1 MAENLLDGPPNP
13 KRAKLSSPSFPA
25 SDSTD
30 FGSLFDLENDLPDEL
45 IPNGGELSLINSA
58 NLVPDAASK
67 HKQLSELLRGGSSS
81 SLNPG
86 IGNVSASSPVQQG
99 LGGQAPGQP
108 NSANMAGLG
117 AMGKSPLNQGDAS
130 APSLPKQA
138 ASTSGPTPPASQA
151 LNPQAQK
158 QVGLVTSS
166 PATSQTGPGICMN
179 ANFNQTHPGLL
190 NSNSGHSLMNQ
201 APQGQAQVMNGSLGA
216 AGRGRG
222 ASMPYPAPA
231 MQGATGSV
239 LAETLT
245 QVSPQISGHGLNTA
259 QAGGMTKM
267 GMTGN
272 TSPFGQPFSQ
282 TGGQQMG
289 APGVNPQL
297 PSKQNMVNSLP
308 PFPTDIKNA
317 SVTNVPNMSQ
327 MQTAMG
333 IVPTQAIATGPTADP
348 EKRKLIQQQLVLL
361 LHAHKCQRREQANG
375 EVRAC
380 SLPHCRTMKN
390 VLNHMTHCQAGKACQ
405 VAHCASS
412 RQIISHWKN
421 CTRQDCP
428 VCLPLKNASD
438 KRNQQTILGS
448 PASGIPSTIG
458 SVGTGQQNATSL
470 SNPNPIDPSS
480 MQRAYAALGL
490 PYLNQPQTQLQPQV
504 PGQQP
509 AQPPAHQQMRTLNP
523 LGNNPMNIPTG
534 GITTDQQPPNLISE
548 SALPTSLGAANS
560 LMNDGSSSGNI
571 GTLSTIPTAAPP
583 SSTGVRKSWHEH
595 VTQDLRSHLV
605 HKLVQAIFPTPDPA
619 ALKDRRMENLVA
631 YAKKVEGDMYESANK

>member
-13 KRAKLSSPSFPA
+13 KRAKLNSPGFSA

-45 IPNGGELSLINSA
+45 IPNGELGLLNSSG

-67 HKQLSELLRGGSSS
+67 HKQLSELLRGGSGS

-86 IGNVSASSPVQQG
+86 IGNVNSSSPVQQG
-99 LGGQAPGQP
+99 VGSQVQGQP
-108 NSANMAGLG
+108 NSANISNLG
-117 AMGKSPLNQGDAS
+117 AMGKSPLNQGDSSAS
-130 APSLPKQA
+130 GLAKQA
-138 ASTSGPTPPASQA
+138 ASTSGPTTPASQT
-151 LNPQAQK
+151 LNSQAQK

-179 ANFNQTHPGLL
+179 ANFSQTHQSLL
-190 NSNSGHSLMNQ
+190 NSNSGHNLMNQ
-201 APQGQAQVMNGSLGA
+201 PQQGQGQM
-216 AGRGRG
+216 AGH
-222 ASMPYPAPA
+222 
-231 MQGATGSV
+231 T
-239 LAETLT
+239 
-245 QVSPQISGHGLNTA
+245 GLNTA
-259 QAGGMTKM
+259 QTGAMTKM

-289 APGVNPQL
+289 ATGVNPQL
-297 PSKQNMVNSLP
+297 PNKPGMANSLS
-308 PFPTDIKNA
+308 PFPADIK
-317 SVTNVPNMSQ
+317 STPVTSVPNMSQ
-327 MQTAMG
+327 MQTQVQQVG
-333 IVPTQAIATGPTADP
+333 IVPTQAMATGPTADP

-380 SLPHCRTMKN
+380 ALPHCRTMKN

-421 CTRQDCP
+421 CTRHDCP

-438 KRNQQTILGS
+438 KRNQQPLLGS
-448 PASGIPSTIG
+448 PAGGIQNSIG
-458 SVGTGQQNATSL
+458 SVGTGQQNTPSL

-490 PYLNQPQTQLQPQV
+490 PYGNQPQTQLQSQ
-504 PGQQP
+504 
-509 AQPPAHQQMRTLNP
+509 LIE
-523 LGNNPMNIPTG
+523 LGF
-534 GITTDQQPPNLISE
+534 E
-548 SALPTSLGAANS
+548 
-560 LMNDGSSSGNI
+560 GS
-571 GTLSTIPTAAPP
+571 
-583 SSTGVRKSWHEH
+583 
-595 VTQDLRSHLV
+595 
-605 HKLVQAIFPTPDPA
+605 
-619 ALKDRRMENLVA
+619 
-631 YAKKVEGDMYESANK
+631 